1 MIITGHR
8 GALGTEPENTLRSF
22 RRAVAD
28 GCDEIE
34 LDLRVTADGE
44 LVVIHD
50 PTITRTTTHAT
61 SASAPGSA
69 SAPTSASA
77 PGFDPA
83 STSAPGSGEVAG
95 MTLDE
100 LRALDA
106 GAGERIPTWAE
117 VVAAI
122 DVRFQAEIKA
132 EAAVPLL
139 AQSLKA
145 DPALAARTLVTSF
158 HPEILLAIRE
168 AYPNVTTGH
177 IFGRTPEI
185 PEVIAGTRAAR
196 ATWSLCGIAGLTP
209 EGVAEL
215 HAAGLNVTAWPVPDA
230 PTLAAA
236 RALGVDGITTDNPHL
251 LQTPDHSTPA
261 ARP

>member
-34 LDLRVTADGE
+34 LDLRVSADGE
-44 LVVIHD
+44 LVIMHD
-50 PTITRTTTHAT
+50 ATVDRTT
-61 SASAPGSA
+61 S
-69 SAPTSASA
+69 
-77 PGFDPA
+77 
-83 STSAPGSGEVAG
+83 GSGEVAVL
-95 MTLDE
+95 TLAE

-106 GAGERIPTWAE
+106 GAGEQVPTWAE
-117 VVAAI
+117 TVAAV

-158 HPEILLAIRE
+158 HPEILLAVRE
-168 AYPNVTTGH
+168 AFPDATTGH
-177 IFGRTPEI
+177 IFGRTP
-185 PEVIAGTRAAR
+185 PAAEVITRTREAG

-209 EGVAEL
+209 EAVAAL
-215 HAAGLNVTAWPVPDA
+215 HAAGLNVTAWPVPN
-230 PTLAAA
+230 PETLT
-236 RALGVDGITTDNPHL
+236 RATALSVDGITTDNPHL
-251 LQTPDHSTPA
+251 LQHP
-261 ARP
+261 